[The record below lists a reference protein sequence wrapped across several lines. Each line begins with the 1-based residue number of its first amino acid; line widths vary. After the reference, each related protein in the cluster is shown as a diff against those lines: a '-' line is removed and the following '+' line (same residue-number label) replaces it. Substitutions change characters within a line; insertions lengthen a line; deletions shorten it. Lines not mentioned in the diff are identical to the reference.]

1 MSAVP
6 DTAGVSH
13 PRRRLR
19 LSLALALALLGAVQA
34 GPVSSAVAAPQ
45 GKASTRAAAVPGG
58 VQAVCATYSVKTC
71 DALSFQTAV
80 CGSLSP
86 GGDGPAGRQTRCD
99 DATSAFDEASGQP
112 AATQGATAAE
122 DGTAGQAG
130 GESSSDADPNDSLVG
145 NDILDLS
152 NPACSSSALTVWQ
165 AGRCVRTGD
174 PDVAYPVGNWQF
186 DIHISTGILHPINN
200 VYGVL
205 ETVLN
210 TVWLILLYL
219 LKYTLTL
226 LSWAFSIAPFSNAS
240 TLGDV
245 HSKLAALYTTLD
257 SPWMNAVYI
266 LIGSYAA
273 YLAFVRRRQS
283 EAIGHLIASL
293 VCILAALAVINAP
306 AYFIGKPAE
315 FANGFAQN
323 AIAASDLAADNHT
336 ADNPTSKFA
345 GLTANLFSGFA
356 AGPFCALETNDVTW
370 CESPPSSLEIKTVQA
385 GISRDPTFQAQ
396 ARAIAAE
403 AASRL
408 PASQQKT
415 AYTEIFD
422 QLTTTSTSGL
432 TREDLFLRYPPG
444 STPRDALYELY
455 SGENPDSDNAEGNA
469 IASII
474 SGAGSV
480 VADATSGDLLA
491 VAGDVLGTA
500 ASVTGDVL
508 HMAISAVTTPIGEV
522 AGLLG
527 IGGGEKP
534 KALAPNKVAIQG
546 PGGVAQ
552 RVLVLGLTAMA
563 MVGVLLV
570 LIWIA
575 VHLLIQALLGF
586 VLLFAAAPM
595 MLVPAF
601 GPTGRTAFGNWA
613 KTLLGALLA
622 KAFYAAFLGT
632 FVLALSV
639 LQQATGTPGNGGWG
653 APWVMQCLLCWTV
666 FMKRKQIVGFFSID
680 PTYHAQSGSAGQG
693 AFRVLGSAYAA
704 SRLGGIV
711 AGGIRRPIRN
721 ARINSIERRIAQD
734 TATTELAGDM
744 LSRQETA
751 SAQREFGGAER
762 RAGIFQ
768 RALDKTG
775 LNLDRLKQNPDYRQL
790 VQHEASSNAYREL
803 LNRPGGPGAGVT
815 APAPLPADIKAR
827 GEVIRAQ
834 VDRLQAG
841 RSTLQKRYSE
851 AQGALNTGRRN
862 LAQHNSVLSPA
873 ELANRIDGRR
883 LATERAAD
891 DANAWKRQENLS
903 TVGFRRDAATKALVP
918 DRTGT
923 PMTAGRLQALE
934 RRSTAEI
941 GKGMSDGPATRDLQT
956 VRREVRGQM
965 QISRGLLGG
974 VPTRSPLNRGVATEP
989 LKDDGREGAR
999 QVLHDHNHQTQLDHR
1014 AAERRGELRHQR
1026 YVRRHIYRG

>member
-1 MSAVP
+1 MSGARH
-6 DTAGVSH
+6 TASVSH
-13 PRRRLR
+13 PQRRLR
-19 LSLALALALLGAVQA
+19 LSLILTITLLGAALA
-34 GPVSSAVAAPQ
+34 GPINTAHGAPQSSAPNTVAAP
-45 GKASTRAAAVPGG
+45 G
-58 VQAVCATYSVKTC
+58 ATT
-71 DALSFQTAV
+71 DQ
-80 CGSLSP
+80 SP
-86 GGDGPAGRQTRCD
+86 
-99 DATSAFDEASGQP
+99 
-112 AATQGATAAE
+112 ATQGATAAE
-122 DGTAGQAG
+122 AGTAGQAG
-130 GESSSDADPNDSLVG
+130 GESSSDASPNDSLVG
-145 NDILDLS
+145 SDILDLS
-152 NPACSSSALTVWQ
+152 NPACSSSVLTVWQ

-174 PDVAYPVGNWQF
+174 PDAAYPVGNWQF
-186 DIHISTGILHPINN
+186 DIHIKTGLLHPINN
-200 VYGVL
+200 IYGVL

-226 LSWAFSIAPFSNAS
+226 LSWAFSITPFTNTA
-240 TLGDV
+240 TLGNV
-245 HSKLAALYTTLD
+245 HSKLAALYATLD

-266 LIGSYAA
+266 LIGTYAA

-283 EAIGHLIASL
+283 EAIGHLVASL
-293 VCILAALAVINAP
+293 VCILAALAVINDP
-306 AYFIGKPAE
+306 SYFIGKPAE

-323 AIAASDLAADNHT
+323 AIAASDLAANNHT
-336 ADNPTSKFA
+336 ADNATSKFA
-345 GLTANLFSGFA
+345 GLTAGLFSGFA

-385 GISRDPTFQAQ
+385 GISRDKTFQAQ
-396 ARAIAAE
+396 ARAIAAD
-403 AASRL
+403 AAGRL

-415 AYTEIFD
+415 AYTEIYD

-444 STPRDALYELY
+444 STPRDALYALY
-455 SGENPDSDNAEGNA
+455 SGENPDSDNAQGNA

-480 VADATSGDLLA
+480 ISDASQGDLLA
-491 VAGDVLGTA
+491 VTGDVLGTA

-508 HMAISAVTTPIGEV
+508 HMAISAVTTPISGV

-527 IGGGEKP
+527 IGGGETP

-546 PGGVAQ
+546 SGGVAQ
-552 RVLVLGLTAMA
+552 RVLVLGLTALA
-563 MVGVLLV
+563 IVGVLLV
-570 LIWIA
+570 LVWIA
-575 VHLLIQALLGF
+575 VHLLSQALLGF
-586 VLLFAAAPM
+586 VLLFAAPAM

-601 GPTGRTAFGNWA
+601 GPSGRTAFGNWA
-613 KTLLGALLA
+613 KTLLGALLS

-653 APWVMQCLLCWTV
+653 APWVMQCLLAWSV

-680 PTYHAQSGSAGQG
+680 GSYHAQSGSAGQG

-704 SRLGGIV
+704 SRLGGAV
-711 AGGIRRPIRN
+711 AGGIKRPIHN
-721 ARINSIERRIAQD
+721 ARTNSIERRMAQD
-734 TATTELAGDM
+734 TATTELASDM

-751 SAQREFGGAER
+751 GAGRELAGAEQ

-790 VQHEASSNAYREL
+790 IQHEASRDAYLEL
-803 LNRPGGPGAGVT
+803 VRKPGGPGPGVT
-815 APAPLPADIKAR
+815 PPAPPTPDVKAR

-841 RSTLQKRYSE
+841 RSTLQKRHAE
-851 AQGALNTGRRN
+851 AQGVLNTGRRN

-873 ELANRIDGRR
+873 ELSNRIDGRR
-883 LATERAAD
+883 LAAERAAGD
-891 DANAWKRQENLS
+891 PNAWKRQENLGA
-903 TVGFRRDAATKALVP
+903 VGFRRDAATGALIR
-918 DRTGT
+918 DRAGA
-923 PMTAGRLQALE
+923 PMSAGRLQALE

-941 GKGMSDGPATRDLQT
+941 GQGASNGPATRDLQT
-956 VRREVRGQM
+956 VRGEVRGQM
-965 QISRGLLGG
+965 EISRGLLGG
-974 VPTRSPLNRGVATEP
+974 VPTRSPLNRGAP
-989 LKDDGREGAR
+989 DPALKDDRREGAQ
-999 QVLHDHNHQTQLDHR
+999 QVLRDHNYQAQLDHR
-1014 AAERRGELRHQR
+1014 AAERRDELRHQR

>member
-1 MSAVP
+1 MSAARN
-6 DTAGVSH
+6 TASVSH

-19 LSLALALALLGAVQA
+19 LSLILSVALLGAALA
-34 GPVSSAVAAPQ
+34 GPVNTALAAPQ
-45 GKASTRAAAVPGG
+45 GSAASTAAVPG
-58 VQAVCATYSVKTC
+58 ATT
-71 DALSFQTAV
+71 DQT
-80 CGSLSP
+80 
-86 GGDGPAGRQTRCD
+86 
-99 DATSAFDEASGQP
+99 P
-112 AATQGATAAE
+112 AAQGASSTETGA
-122 DGTAGQAG
+122 TGQAG
-130 GESSSDADPNDSLVG
+130 GESTSDANPNDSLVG
-145 NDILDLS
+145 SDILNLS

-165 AGRCVRTGD
+165 AGRCVLTGD

-186 DIHISTGILHPINN
+186 DIHIRTGLLHPINN
-200 VYGVL
+200 IYGVL
-205 ETVLN
+205 ETTLN

-226 LSWAFSIAPFSNAS
+226 LSWAFSITPFTNSA
-240 TLGDV
+240 TLGNV
-245 HSKLAALYTTLD
+245 HGKLAALYSTLD

-266 LIGSYAA
+266 LIGAYAA

-283 EAIGHLIASL
+283 EAIGHLLASL
-293 VCILAALAVINAP
+293 LCILAALAVINDP
-306 AYFIGKPAE
+306 SYLIGKPAA

-323 AIAASDLAADNHT
+323 AIAASDLAANNHT

-345 GLTANLFSGFA
+345 GLTAELFSGFA

-385 GISRDPTFQAQ
+385 GISRDKTFQAQ

-415 AYTEIFD
+415 AYTALYD

-444 STPRDALYELY
+444 STPRDALYALY

-480 VADATSGDLLA
+480 ISDASEGDLLA

-508 HMAISAVTTPIGEV
+508 HMAISAVTTPIDEV

-534 KALAPNKVAIQG
+534 KPLAPNKVAIQG
-546 PGGVAQ
+546 SGGVAQ
-552 RVLVLGLTAMA
+552 RVLVLGLTALA

-575 VHLLIQALLGF
+575 FHLLSQALLGF
-586 VLLFAAAPM
+586 VLLFAAPAM

-601 GPTGRTAFGNWA
+601 GPSGRTAFGNWA
-613 KTLLGALLA
+613 KTLLGALLS

-653 APWVMQCLLCWTV
+653 APWVMQCLLCWGV

-680 PTYHAQSGSAGQG
+680 PAYHAQSGSASQG
-693 AFRVLGSAYAA
+693 AFHVLGAAYAA
-704 SRLGGIV
+704 NRLGGAV
-711 AGGIRRPIRN
+711 AGGIKRPIRN
-721 ARINSIERRIAQD
+721 ARINSIERGMAQD
-734 TATTELAGDM
+734 TATTELASDM

-751 SAQREFGGAER
+751 GAQREHAGAEQ
-762 RAGIFQ
+762 RAGIYQ
-768 RALDKTG
+768 HALDKTG

-790 VQHEASSNAYREL
+790 IQHEASSDAYREL
-803 LNRPGGPGAGVT
+803 LRKPGGPGAGVT
-815 APAPLPADIKAR
+815 PPATLTPDIKAR
-827 GEVIRAQ
+827 GEVIRAHI
-834 VDRLQAG
+834 DRLQAG
-841 RSTLQKRYSE
+841 RSTLQKRH
-851 AQGALNTGRRN
+851 ADVQGVLNTGRRN

-873 ELANRIDGRR
+873 ELSNRIDGRR
-883 LATERAAD
+883 LAAERATGD
-891 DANAWKRQENLS
+891 PNAWKRQENLS
-903 TVGFRRDAATKALVP
+903 TVGFRRDAATGALIR
-918 DRTGT
+918 DRAGA
-923 PMTAGRLQALE
+923 PMTQGRLQALE
-934 RRSTAEI
+934 QRSTAEI
-941 GKGMSDGPATRDLQT
+941 GKGVANGPATRDLQT
-956 VRREVRGQM
+956 VRREVRGQIE
-965 QISRGLLGG
+965 ISRGLLGG
-974 VPTRSPLNRGVATEP
+974 VPTRSPLNRGPAEP
-989 LKDDGREGAR
+989 ALKDDGREGAQ
-999 QVLHDHNHQTQLDHR
+999 QVLRDHNYQTQLDDR
-1014 AAERRGELRHQR
+1014 AAERRDELRQQR

>member
-1 MSAVP
+1 MSGARH
-6 DTAGVSH
+6 TASVSR
-13 PRRRLR
+13 PQRRSW
-19 LSLALALALLGAVQA
+19 LSLVLTVALLGAVLA
-34 GPVSSAVAAPQ
+34 GPVDGALAAPQ
-45 GKASTRAAAVPGG
+45 NGAPNNAGARSAAN
-58 VQAVCATYSVKTC
+58 
-71 DALSFQTAV
+71 D
-80 CGSLSP
+80 
-86 GGDGPAGRQTRCD
+86 
-99 DATSAFDEASGQP
+99 QP
-112 AATQGATAAE
+112 AATQGPSGPET
-122 DGTAGQAG
+122 GTGGQTG

-145 NDILDLS
+145 SDVLNLS
-152 NPACSSSALTVWQ
+152 NPACSSDALTVWQ
-165 AGRCVRTGD
+165 AGRCVLTGD

-186 DIHISTGILHPINN
+186 DIHIRTGILHPINN

-205 ETVLN
+205 ETILN

-219 LKYTLTL
+219 FKYTLTL
-226 LSWAFSIAPFSNAS
+226 LSWAFSITPFSNAG
-240 TLGDV
+240 TLANV
-245 HSKLAALYTTLD
+245 HSKLAALYSTLD

-273 YLAFVRRRQS
+273 YMAFVRRRQS
-283 EAIGHLIASL
+283 EAIGHLLASL
-293 VCILAALAVINAP
+293 LCILAALAVVNDP
-306 AYFIGKPAE
+306 SYFIGKPAE
-315 FANGFAQN
+315 FANSFAQN
-323 AIAASDLAADNHT
+323 AVAASDLAADRQT
-336 ADNPTSKFA
+336 ADNATSKFA

-385 GISRDPTFQAQ
+385 GISRDKTFQAQ
-396 ARAIAAE
+396 ARAIAEE

-408 PASQQKT
+408 PAGQQT
-415 AYTEIFD
+415 AAYTELYD

-444 STPRDALYELY
+444 STPRDALYALY
-455 SGENPDSDNAEGNA
+455 SGENPDSDNAQGNA

-480 VADATSGDLLA
+480 VADASSGDLLA

-508 HMAISAVTTPIGEV
+508 HMAISAVTTPIGDV

-546 PGGVAQ
+546 SGGVAQ
-552 RVLVLGLTAMA
+552 RVLVLCLTAFA

-570 LIWIA
+570 LVWIA
-575 VHLLIQALLGF
+575 FHLLSQALLGF

-595 MLVPAF
+595 MLMPAF
-601 GPTGRTAFGNWA
+601 GPSGRTAFASWA
-613 KTLLGALLA
+613 KTLLGVLLS

-653 APWVMQCLLCWTV
+653 APWVMQCLLAWAV

-680 PTYHAQSGSAGQG
+680 PAYHAQSGSAGQG

-704 SRLGGIV
+704 SRLGGMV
-711 AGGIRRPIRN
+711 AGGIKRPIHN
-721 ARINSIERRIAQD
+721 ARTNSIERRMAQD
-734 TATTELAGDM
+734 TATAELASDM
-744 LSRQETA
+744 LSRQE
-751 SAQREFGGAER
+751 SAGAGRELAGAEQ

-768 RALDKTG
+768 SALDKTG

-790 VQHEASSNAYREL
+790 IQHEASSDAFLEL
-803 LNRPGGPGAGVT
+803 MRRPGGPGAGVT
-815 APAPLPADIKAR
+815 TPAPLPADIRAR

-834 VDRLQAG
+834 VDKLQAG
-841 RSTLQKRYSE
+841 RSTLQKRHAE
-851 AQGALNTGRRN
+851 AQETVNTGRRN
-862 LAQHNSVLSPA
+862 LTQHNSVLSPA
-873 ELANRIDGRR
+873 ELASRVDGRR
-883 LATERAAD
+883 LAAERAAGD
-891 DANAWKRQENLS
+891 PDAWKRPENLG
-903 TVGFRRDAATKALVP
+903 TVGFRRDAATGALIR
-918 DRTGT
+918 DSAGT

-934 RRSTAEI
+934 QRSIAEI
-941 GKGMSDGPATRDLQT
+941 GKGSSNGPATRDLQT

-965 QISRGLLGG
+965 EISRGLLGG
-974 VPTRSPLNRGVATEP
+974 VPTRNPLNRGPADTALE
-989 LKDDGREGAR
+989 DDGREGAQ
-999 QVLHDHNHQTQLDHR
+999 QVLRDHNYQAQLDHR
-1014 AAERRGELRHQR
+1014 AAQRRNELRHQR

>member
-1 MSAVP
+1 M
-6 DTAGVSH
+6 
-13 PRRRLR
+13 
-19 LSLALALALLGAVQA
+19 LGAVLA
-34 GPVSSAVAAPQ
+34 GPVDGALAATQDRAPN
-45 GKASTRAAAVPGG
+45 KAGAPG
-58 VQAVCATYSVKTC
+58 TTN
-71 DALSFQTAV
+71 
-80 CGSLSP
+80 
-86 GGDGPAGRQTRCD
+86 
-99 DATSAFDEASGQP
+99 GQP
-112 AATQGATAAE
+112 AAAQNPG
-122 DGTAGQAG
+122 GTEAGGGGQAG
-130 GESSSDADPNDSLVG
+130 GESSSDANPNDSLVG
-145 NDILDLS
+145 SDVLNLS
-152 NPACSSSALTVWQ
+152 NPACSSDALTVWQ

-186 DIHISTGILHPINN
+186 DIHISTGLLHPINN
-200 VYGVL
+200 VYSVL

-226 LSWAFSIAPFSNAS
+226 LSWAFSITPFTNAA
-240 TLGDV
+240 TLGNV
-245 HSKLAALYTTLD
+245 HGKLAALYSTLD

-266 LIGSYAA
+266 LIGAYAG

-283 EAIGHLIASL
+283 EAIGHLLASL

-306 AYFIGKPAE
+306 SYFIGKPAE

-323 AIAASDLAADNHT
+323 AIAASDLAANNHT
-336 ADNPTSKFA
+336 ANNATSKFA
-345 GLTANLFSGFA
+345 GLTAELFSGFA

-385 GISRDPTFQAQ
+385 GISRDKTFQAQ
-396 ARAIAAE
+396 ARAIATE

-408 PASQQKT
+408 PASQQKV
-415 AYTEIFD
+415 AYTELYD

-444 STPRDALYELY
+444 STPRDALYALY

-480 VADATSGDLLA
+480 LSDASKGELLA

-527 IGGGEKP
+527 IGGGGEKP
-534 KALAPNKVAIQG
+534 KPLAPNKVAIQSS
-546 PGGVAQ
+546 GGVAQ
-552 RVLVLGLTAMA
+552 RVLVLGLSALA

-570 LIWIA
+570 LVWIA
-575 VHLLIQALLGF
+575 FHLLSQALLGF
-586 VLLFAAAPM
+586 VLLFAAPAM

-601 GPTGRTAFGNWA
+601 GPSGRTAFGNWA
-613 KTLLGALLA
+613 KTLLGALLS

-653 APWVMQCLLCWTV
+653 APWVMQCLLCWAV

-680 PTYHAQSGSAGQG
+680 PAYHAQSGSAGQG

-704 SRLGGIV
+704 SRLGGAV
-711 AGGIRRPIRN
+711 AGGIKRPIRN
-721 ARINSIERRIAQD
+721 ARINSIERRMAED
-734 TATTELAGDM
+734 TATSELASDM
-744 LSRQETA
+744 LSRQETTG
-751 SAQREFGGAER
+751 AQRDFAGAER
-762 RAGIFQ
+762 RTGIYQ

-775 LNLDRLKQNPDYRQL
+775 LKLDRLKQNPDYRQL
-790 VQHEASSNAYREL
+790 VQHEASRDAHREL
-803 LNRPGGPGAGVT
+803 LRKPGGPGPGVT
-815 APAPLPADIKAR
+815 PPAPLPADVKAR

-841 RSTLQKRYSE
+841 RSTLQKRHAE
-851 AQGALNTGRRN
+851 AQGVVNTGRRN

-873 ELANRIDGRR
+873 ELSNRIDGRR
-883 LATERAAD
+883 LAAERAVGESD
-891 DANAWKRQENLS
+891 AWKRHEHLS
-903 TVGFRRDAATKALVP
+903 SVGFRRDAATGALVR
-918 DRTGT
+918 DRAGT
-923 PMTAGRLQALE
+923 SMTQGRLQALE
-934 RRSTAEI
+934 QRSSAEI
-941 GKGMSDGPATRDLQT
+941 NKGISNGPATRDLQT

-965 QISRGLLGG
+965 ETARGLLGG
-974 VPTRSPLNRGVATEP
+974 VPTRGSAARGAPEPP
-989 LKDDGREGAR
+989 LKDAGREGAQ
-999 QVLHDHNHQTQLDHR
+999 QVLRDHHHQVQLDRR
-1014 AAERRGELRHQR
+1014 ATERRDELRQQR

>member
-1 MSAVP
+1 MSGARH
-6 DTAGVSH
+6 TASVSR
-13 PRRRLR
+13 PQRRSW
-19 LSLALALALLGAVQA
+19 LSLVLTVALLGALLA
-34 GPVSSAVAAPQ
+34 GPIDGALAAPQ
-45 GKASTRAAAVPGG
+45 DGAPNKAGAQGAAN
-58 VQAVCATYSVKTC
+58 
-71 DALSFQTAV
+71 
-80 CGSLSP
+80 
-86 GGDGPAGRQTRCD
+86 
-99 DATSAFDEASGQP
+99 GQP
-112 AATQGATAAE
+112 AATQGPSGAE
-122 DGTAGQAG
+122 TGDGGQTG
-130 GESSSDADPNDSLVG
+130 GESTTDADPNDSLVG
-145 NDILDLS
+145 SDILDLS
-152 NPACSSSALTVWQ
+152 NPACSSDALTVWQ

-186 DIHISTGILHPINN
+186 DIHIRTGILHPINN

-205 ETVLN
+205 ETILN

-226 LSWAFSIAPFSNAS
+226 LSWAFSITPFSNAS
-240 TLGDV
+240 TLANV
-245 HSKLAALYTTLD
+245 HSKLAALYSTLD

-266 LIGSYAA
+266 LIGSSAA
-273 YLAFVRRRQS
+273 YMAFVRRRQS
-283 EAIGHLIASL
+283 EAIGHLLASL
-293 VCILAALAVINAP
+293 LCILAALAVVNDP
-306 AYFIGKPAE
+306 SYFIGKPAE
-315 FANGFAQN
+315 FANSFAQN
-323 AIAASDLAADNHT
+323 AVAASDLAADHQT
-336 ADNPTSKFA
+336 ADNATSRFA

-385 GISRDPTFQAQ
+385 GISRDKTFQAQ
-396 ARAIAAE
+396 ARAIAEE

-408 PASQQKT
+408 PASQQT
-415 AYTEIFD
+415 AAYTELYD

-444 STPRDALYELY
+444 STPRDALYALY
-455 SGENPDSDNAEGNA
+455 SGENPDSDNAQGNA

-480 VADATSGDLLA
+480 VADASSGDLLA

-508 HMAISAVTTPIGEV
+508 HMAISAVTTPIGDV

-546 PGGVAQ
+546 SGGVAQ
-552 RVLVLGLTAMA
+552 RVLVLCLTALA

-570 LIWIA
+570 LVWIA
-575 VHLLIQALLGF
+575 FHLLSQALLGF

-595 MLVPAF
+595 MLMPAF
-601 GPTGRTAFGNWA
+601 GPSGRTAFGNWA
-613 KTLLGALLA
+613 KTLLGALLS

-639 LQQATGTPGNGGWG
+639 LQDATGTPGNGGWG
-653 APWVMQCLLCWTV
+653 APWVMQCLLAWAV

-680 PTYHAQSGSAGQG
+680 PSFHAQSGSASQA

-704 SRLGGIV
+704 NRLGGAV
-711 AGGIRRPIRN
+711 AGGIKRPIHN
-721 ARINSIERRIAQD
+721 ARTNSIERRMAQD
-734 TATTELAGDM
+734 TATTELASDM

-751 SAQREFGGAER
+751 GAGRELAGAEQ

-790 VQHEASSNAYREL
+790 IQHEASSDAFLEL
-803 LNRPGGPGAGVT
+803 MRRPGGPGAGVT
-815 APAPLPADIKAR
+815 TPAPLPADIRAR

-834 VDRLQAG
+834 VDKLQAG
-841 RSTLQKRYSE
+841 RSTLQKRHTE
-851 AQGALNTGRRN
+851 AQGTVNTGRRN
-862 LAQHNSVLSPA
+862 LTQHNSVLSPA
-873 ELANRIDGRR
+873 ELANRVDGRR
-883 LATERAAD
+883 LAAERAAGD
-891 DANAWKRQENLS
+891 PDAWKRQENLG
-903 TVGFRRDAATKALVP
+903 TIGFRRDAATGALIR
-918 DRTGT
+918 DRAGT

-934 RRSTAEI
+934 QRSTAEI
-941 GKGMSDGPATRDLQT
+941 GKGTSNGPATRDLQT

-965 QISRGLLGG
+965 EISRGLLGG
-974 VPTRSPLNRGVATEP
+974 VPTRSPLNRGTAAPALE
-989 LKDDGREGAR
+989 DDEREGAQ
-999 QVLHDHNHQTQLDHR
+999 QVLRDHNYQAQLDHR
-1014 AAERRGELRHQR
+1014 AAQRRNDLRHQR